1 MFIDTP
7 CICSLLVFP
16 QIVKLS
22 SLTALEKEDD
32 DLSTKLGVLT
42 LEQSEALIIFYL
54 IFTNSSWEELSEIVI
69 INFKIIVNTASY

>member
-22 SLTALEKEDD
+22 SVTALEKEDD

-69 INFKIIVNTASY
+69 INFKIIVNTDSY

>member
-42 LEQSEALIIFYL
+42 LEQSVALIIFYL

-69 INFKIIVNTASY
+69 MNFKIIVNTDSY

>member
-69 INFKIIVNTASY
+69 INFKIIVNTDSY

>member
-42 LEQSEALIIFYL
+42 LEQSVALIIFYL

-69 INFKIIVNTASY
+69 INF